1 MAFEKG
7 RKFSTGTSVH
17 RKRQMSTLV
26 EKEGHFGPA
35 LTVRDNP
42 ALLLNSLPPSVPF
55 ALLTLG
61 RPQDSLPRYLC
72 GVLR

>member
-35 LTVRDNP
+35 LTVSRTPFP
-42 ALLLNSLPPSVPF
+42 ALSSLRLLYLVLSRANSNSSD
-55 ALLTLG
+55 A
-61 RPQDSLPRYLC
+61 LPRYLC
-72 GVLR
+72 RILG